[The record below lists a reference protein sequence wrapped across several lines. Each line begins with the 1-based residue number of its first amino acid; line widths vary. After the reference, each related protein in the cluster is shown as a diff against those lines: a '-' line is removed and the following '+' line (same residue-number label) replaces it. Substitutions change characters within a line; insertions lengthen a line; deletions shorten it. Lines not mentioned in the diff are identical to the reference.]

1 MWNYCFL
8 NVNKHF
14 LIGAGTREY
23 RHPDPYQQGRQGIE
37 DGHAYSVLRAVT
49 YNDERLVMV
58 KNPWGK
64 VEWTGPWSD
73 GSKEWSDQALEDLGY
88 KFGNEGIFW
97 MPYSD
102 FLERFVQLWRTRLF
116 TAEWSV
122 SQLWTPTRVP
132 WLGGYSSTIFEFKT
146 ISSSP
151 TVVALSQVDSRYYG
165 GLTGQYA
172 YRLAFRLH
180 KYGSKDH
187 IVQGHSSG
195 DRSAVAEVKLTP
207 GRYVVVMKIEA
218 DRDDTQPTIADVVEE
233 NWISRREKLIRT
245 LRAYETAQ
253 AKAKSES
260 IGSIRELYPNL
271 FLGDTLTEEQISQ
284 LRTPNQP
291 WRAAVTVGL
300 KVFCQN
306 KAATIQARELHTLS
320 TRSRHKW
327 NWLKME

>member
-1 MWNYCFL
+1 MWNDCFL
-8 NVNKHF
+8 NVNKMF

-23 RHPDPYQQGRQGIE
+23 RHPDPYQEGRQGIE

-49 YNDERLVMV
+49 YDGERLVMV

-73 GSKEWSDQALEDLGY
+73 GSKEWSEQALHDLGY

-116 TAEWSV
+116 TAEWSI
-122 SQLWTPTRVP
+122 SQLWTPIRVP
-132 WLGGYSSTIFEFKT
+132 WLGGYSSTVFEFKVT
-146 ISSSP
+146 SPSP

-165 GLTGQYA
+165 GLIGQYG
-172 YRLAFRLH
+172 YRLSFRLH

-195 DRSAVAEVKLTP
+195 DRSAVAEVHLTP
-207 GRYVVVMKIEA
+207 GRYVVVMKIDA
-218 DRDDTQPTIADVVEE
+218 YRDDTQPTIADIIET

-245 LRAYETAQ
+245 LHAYETAQ
-253 AKAKSES
+253 AKAKTERT
-260 IGSIRELYPNL
+260 GSIKNSYPHL
-271 FLGDTLTEEQISQ
+271 FLADTLTEEQISR
-284 LRTPNQP
+284 LHAPNQP

-300 KVFCQN
+300 KIFCQN
-306 KAATIQARELHTLS
+306 KAAVLQVRELHSLS
-320 TRSRHKW
+320 SRSRRKW
-327 NWLKME
+327 DWLKSE